1 MKDLKDYKQEVS
13 QTRIGCLGGS
23 DGKML
28 AQVASLGAVPR
39 SALKRLAICKGLIP
53 QVDIPK
59 NAAIQAGD
67 DIEMAI
73 YQYLSAND
81 ERYESN
87 PLLVSEKYST
97 KNVKLIA
104 HPDFLLKDDARKT
117 LFVYECKT
125 TKYGVEETRQT
136 YKAQLFIEFVL
147 AKELA
152 STFGSNW
159 SVKLFLVHYDTNG
172 LDLEQ
177 GVEFVPSR
185 MTLREVRFANP
196 FFDIKKSMTIIDDF
210 METFTEYYDGEEVE
224 SEYLPANIKEQFIA
238 ITNVINEI
246 KEREKQVDE
255 FKRRLT
261 VFMKQKGIKSI
272 KSDNWNMTFVDDTES
287 VSFDYKAFLNDLTN
301 KHPRK
306 ANKLLRT
313 YEKRT
318 KRDAYVKI
326 ALKK

>member
-1 MKDLKDYKQEVS
+1 MKDLKDYKEEVA
-13 QTRIGCLGGS
+13 QTRVGCLGGS

-53 QVDIPK
+53 QVEIPK

-117 LFVYECKT
+117 LFAYECKT

-185 MTLREVRFANP
+185 MTLREVRFSNP